1 MGYNKARWDA
11 ARKAFQ
17 AECRTDPRLK
27 TLRFM
32 KFLLLAGAIC
42 LLVELTGVLFL
53 TTFLSNL
60 LLIVMLNFKIK
71 HRKRTIKSQYLS
83 L

>member
-1 MGYNKARWDA
+1 
-11 ARKAFQ
+11 
-17 AECRTDPRLK
+17 
-27 TLRFM
+27 M